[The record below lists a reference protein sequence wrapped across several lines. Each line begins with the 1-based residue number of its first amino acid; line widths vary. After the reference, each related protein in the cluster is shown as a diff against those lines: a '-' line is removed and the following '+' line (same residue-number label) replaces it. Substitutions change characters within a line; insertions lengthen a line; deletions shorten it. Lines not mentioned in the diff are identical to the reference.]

1 LARRHDQQLAADR
14 AQALGPDHV
23 SRETSKRLDRFVD
36 LLLTWQ
42 ESMNLIGPSTVGQV
56 WTRHVADSLQLLGL
70 APDARTWV
78 DLGTGAGFPGLVIAC
93 ALAGTAGAKIHL
105 VDKSPKK
112 GAFLNAVVRA
122 LDIPA
127 VVHIARIED
136 FVQNFG
142 DSSDVVTARALAP
155 LPRLLGYVAPFVEKG
170 AQALLPKGQDV
181 EAELTEASKCWNIQ
195 ATLAPSR
202 TDSRSRIVVV
212 SRLERRR

>member
-1 LARRHDQQLAADR
+1 
-14 AQALGPDHV
+14 
-23 SRETSKRLDRFVD
+23 
-36 LLLTWQ
+36 
-42 ESMNLIGPSTVGQV
+42 MNLIGPSTVGQV